1 MLKAVCALQQEFPE
15 EGGNKRLGEKEH
27 RGCDGAEQ
35 DGFLSIGGG
44 CGRKDFCGMLCQEV
58 SDCRACKVRE
68 DIVDIGCAQGEKL
81 RKLNEKCDAEGKQ
94 ERAAEGLAGIP
105 EQREK

>member
-1 MLKAVCALQQEFPE
+1 
-15 EGGNKRLGEKEH
+15 
-27 RGCDGAEQ
+27 
-35 DGFLSIGGG
+35 
-44 CGRKDFCGMLCQEV
+44 MLCQEV
-58 SDCRACKVRE
+58 SDCRARKVRE

-105 EQREK
+105 EQLFGGEYLNYPPLIVCGKNPRAGGEIAPEERTAAHLDRHFGNRQGCLQGGRDAA